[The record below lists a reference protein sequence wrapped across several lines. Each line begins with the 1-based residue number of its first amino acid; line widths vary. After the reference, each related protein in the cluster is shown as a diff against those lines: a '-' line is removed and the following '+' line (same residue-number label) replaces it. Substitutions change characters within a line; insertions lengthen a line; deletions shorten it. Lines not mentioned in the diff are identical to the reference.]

1 MGLESCVGCK
11 ALAMRGLQSS
21 RETRLGVFAVPEGVY
36 AGRVPGQ
43 VGERSGGLTWSW
55 LWLLVVMAAARRGAV
70 GFVGFR

>member
-55 LWLLVVMAAARRGAV
+55 LCKEAARRGAG